1 MAEGRDADRPMPRRA
16 VAGPAPAAADK
27 AAPWRQ
33 LHEHARAQGARVL
46 AASGLAPAPQGDG
59 LPPLRS
65 AQRFHE
71 LWQRIRTEDEIRDA
85 VARGPENAGPL
96 NSHRLVLRALA
107 LMQQLSPDYLR
118 HFVTHADTLMW
129 LDRAQDPLRRG
140 GATAPPGRRTA
151 RGRK

>member
-1 MAEGRDADRPMPRRA
+1 MAERRTVARPVP
-16 VAGPAPAAADK
+16 AADK
-27 AAPWRQ
+27 SAPWRQ

-46 AASGLAPAPQGDG
+46 ATSGLAPVPQGDG

-118 HFVTHADTLMW
+118 HFVTQADTLMW
-129 LDRAQDPLRRG
+129 LDRAQDQLRRG
-140 GATAPPGRRTA
+140 GAATPPGRRAA